1 MNLLRTAREMLEGTS
16 YTLGIAGRTALAL
29 PQLWRRR
36 RETTEQ
42 CYAAS
47 VKLIHVIV
55 LVGAFAGM
63 ILSLQTGLA
72 LADFGQEGSIGS
84 IVAAAMVRE
93 MGPFITAV
101 ILAAAVGSALAA
113 ELGTMKVSDEITALE
128 VMSIDPVPFL
138 VLPRV
143 VALTIA
149 CPLLAIVA
157 NVVGI
162 YGGSIVAESLLR
174 VDPLAYRETVYD
186 VLARPAELFPFPKDI
201 YAGLF
206 KATVYGFLIAVIGCS
221 HGLRASNGALG
232 VGEAARTAV
241 RNSIILVLVM
251 NFILTRV
258 MYT

>member
-1 MNLLRTAREMLEGTS
+1 MLEGTG
-16 YTLGIAGRTALAL
+16 YTLGIAGRTFLAL

-36 RETTEQ
+36 HETLEQ
-42 CYAAS
+42 S
-47 VKLIHVIV
+47 FGGTIKLIHVIV

-72 LADFGQEGSIGS
+72 LAELGQESSIGS

-101 ILAAAVGSALAA
+101 ILAAAVGSAIAA

-149 CPLLAIVA
+149 CPLLAIFA
-157 NVVGI
+157 NLIGI

-174 VDPLAYRETVYD
+174 VDPLTYRETVYN
-186 VLARPAELFPFPKDI
+186 VLSRTAESFPVPKDI

-206 KATVYGFLIAVIGCS
+206 KSTVYGFLIAVIGCS

-232 VGEAARTAV
+232 VGEASRTAV
-241 RNSIILVLVM
+241 RNSIILVLVT

-258 MYT
+258 IYA